1 MFRGEHEVER
11 EQEYQHEGCSL
22 VGCYMDIRDL
32 WEVGRVLEVLTAF
45 QSFQFSP
52 LQVWK
57 TTASWGN
64 GELWEEVWFCET
76 WPDFCG
82 RRDMQFGKHPSWENC
97 KW

>member
-1 MFRGEHEVER
+1 MFHGEHEVER
-11 EQEYQHEGCSL
+11 EQEYQHE
-22 VGCYMDIRDL
+22 GCYMDIRDL

-64 GELWEEVWFCET
+64 GELWERVSKKMHRQT
-76 WPDFCG
+76 KKKKKSTIPHLDV
-82 RRDMQFGKHPSWENC
+82 N
-97 KW
+97 